1 MAHTTIDNG
10 DWDFNAE
17 IEKFWRERFSD
28 QLYFSTPRYGDPT
41 EDMEYRWFVLGY
53 KHAIYLLRHGRD
65 DLGMEDYD
73 RGY

>member
-1 MAHTTIDNG
+1 MNHTTIGND

-17 IEKFWRERFSD
+17 IEKFWRERFAD
-28 QLYFSTPRYGDPT
+28 QLHFSTPEYLDT
-41 EDMEYRWFVLGY
+41 EEDKEMKWFLLGY

-73 RGY
+73 RSD